1 MRKLV
6 KKAQKGIKLANI
18 TPSYMQLP
26 SLDTSTLK
34 PITYPSG
41 FQTQMD
47 QISKTLTYQSDSDN
61 SNTSQTATSFNNA
74 FQTVNS
80 LIPNVQNSD
89 TYNTVSGGINT
100 LGSAV
105 GQFNPVAGAVI
116 SGAGMTLNTVNSL
129 FGKTTSKFSK
139 NNQVFSL
146 LGGSY
151 GGTNA
156 NADKATTDS
165 NKKFGLFSS
174 GAQRKAQNNI
184 LNTQEQQ
191 KTMENIYG
199 TSKNN
204 MSIMN
209 NQRDRINNRYN
220 NQLQGIGNPVSIGKK
235 GFKFPTKEE
244 REKINK
250 IINFPKQQPEEF
262 EDDIDVS
269 APFDYLFTNKSIY
282 SNSVQ
287 QGGDL
292 YTDEA
297 NITHFKPS
305 TYQKLQYSKEDYEQ
319 YLSDKDIVLDYEI
332 PEYKDG
338 GKFNV
343 IPDGALH
350 ARLNHMQSDAITK
363 KGIPVVS
370 EQEGGIVQHAE
381 VEKNEIIF
389 NKEVTKEIERLHKE
403 GTKEAAITV
412 GKIIALQIMENT
424 TDNTG
429 LLNEIE

>member
-1 MRKLV
+1 MRKLI
-6 KKAQKGIKLANI
+6 KKARNGNVLSKLQISQGIGLDKWNTLAPLTVPTDLMQK
-18 TPSYMQLP
+18 LP
-26 SLDTSTLK
+26 S
-34 PITYPSG
+34 ITAP
-41 FQTQMD
+41 
-47 QISKTLTYQSDSDN
+47 YQSDSDN
-61 SNTSQTATSFNNA
+61 TNSSQTATSFNNA

-89 TYNTVSGGINT
+89 NYNAISGGISS

-105 GQFNPVAGAVI
+105 GQFNPVAGAVV
-116 SGAGMTLNTVNSL
+116 SGAGVTLNAVNSL

-139 NNQVFSL
+139 DNQMFSL

-156 NADKATTDS
+156 NANKAVTDQ

-191 KTMENIYG
+191 KTLGDIYS
-199 TSKNN
+199 TSQNN
-204 MSIMN
+204 MSIVN
-209 NQRDRINNRYN
+209 NQGDRINNRYN
-220 NQLQGIGNPVSIGKK
+220 NQLQGYSNPISIGKR
-235 GFKFPTKEE
+235 GFKFPTPEE
-244 REKINK
+244 REHINK
-250 IINFPKQQPEEF
+250 IINLPKPEPKDVDLE
-262 EDDIDVS
+262 EDIDIS
-269 APFDYLFTNKSIY
+269 EPFDYLFTNKSIY
-282 SNSVQ
+282 SNTIQ

-297 NITHFKPS
+297 NVTHFKPS
-305 TYQKLQYSKEDYEQ
+305 EYQKLQYSKEDYEQ

-338 GKFNV
+338 GKLNV

-350 ARLNHMQSDAITK
+350 ARLNHMQSDSVTK

-370 EQEGGIVQHAE
+370 EQDGGIVQHAE

-403 GTKEAAITV
+403 GTKEAAIAA
-412 GKIIALQIMENT
+412 GKLIALQIMENT

>member
-18 TPSYMQLP
+18 TPSYMQLQ

-156 NADKATTDS
+156 NADKAATDQ

-191 KTMENIYG
+191 KTMEDIYS

-220 NQLQGIGNPVSIGKK
+220 NQLQGVGNSVSIGRR
-235 GFKFPTKEE
+235 GFKFPSMEE
-244 REKINK
+244 RERINK
-250 IINFPKQQPEEF
+250 IINLPKQQLEEI
-262 EDDIDVS
+262 EDDVDVS
-269 APFDYLFTNKSIY
+269 DPFDYLFTNKSIY
-282 SNSVQ
+282 SNSIQ

-292 YTDEA
+292 YIDEA
-297 NITHFKPS
+297 NVTHFKPS
-305 TYQKLQYSKEDYEQ
+305 EYQKLQYSKEDYEQ
-319 YLSDKDIVLDYEI
+319 YLSDKDIILDYEI

-338 GKFNV
+338 GKLNV

-350 ARLNHMQSDAITK
+350 ARLNHMQSDDVTK

-389 NKEVTKEIERLHKE
+389 NKEVTKELEKLHKE
-403 GTKEAAITV
+403 GTKESAIAA
-412 GKIIALQIMENT
+412 GKLIALQIMENT